1 MLRRAETPLG
11 HPFQLR
17 FLRPLRPPCHRHRR
31 AGRERPSRTSWS
43 GPVFAGGV
51 MQLVRRYRLPVP
63 STFPTSSTSATS
75 SAAVGSRPRRR
86 HLLGDAS
93 RVSAP
98 GILALSFCRIPS
110 LSRASLGSGERRRY
124 RISPYGRA
132 PCLGNPYVSYVSY
145 VSYVVGPEMSAS
157 PVSARRVRGLSM
169 KVIEMLPS
177 WRFWK
182 ALRFERLLFRAGS
195 GCCRTA
201 FADAP
206 RLNRVRV
213 EIGRS

>member
-17 FLRPLRPPCHRHRR
+17 FLRPLRPPCHLHRR

-51 MQLVRRYRLPVP
+51 MQLVGRYRRPVP

-93 RVSAP
+93 RVLAP

-110 LSRASLGSGERRRY
+110 LSRASLGLGERRRY
-124 RISPYGRA
+124 RISPYGRT

-145 VSYVVGPEMSAS
+145 VVGPEMSYVPCIGEAGPGPLHEGYRGAS
-157 PVSARRVRGLSM
+157 KLAVLEGASIRATPFQGGERMLPNSLRRCPSCEPGARRHRQAVR
-169 KVIEMLPS
+169 
-177 WRFWK
+177 
-182 ALRFERLLFRAGS
+182 
-195 GCCRTA
+195 
-201 FADAP
+201 
-206 RLNRVRV
+206 
-213 EIGRS
+213 

>member
-17 FLRPLRPPCHRHRR
+17 FLRPLRPPCQRHRR

-43 GPVFAGGV
+43 GPVFAGGA
-51 MQLVRRYRLPVP
+51 MQLVGRYRRPVP

-75 SAAVGSRPRRR
+75 SAAIGSRPRRR

-98 GILALSFCRIPS
+98 GILVLSFCRIPS
-110 LSRASLGSGERRRY
+110 LSRDPSDRRGGTTQVSEKPVWSSAMSRQPLRLLRLLRCVTGDVGIPCIGEAGPGPLHEGYRDASKLAVLEG
-124 RISPYGRA
+124 
-132 PCLGNPYVSYVSY
+132 
-145 VSYVVGPEMSAS
+145 AS
-157 PVSARRVRGLSM
+157 
-169 KVIEMLPS
+169 
-177 WRFWK
+177 RFG
-182 ALRFERLLFRAGS
+182 RLLFRAGS

-206 RLNRVRV
+206 RLNRALV